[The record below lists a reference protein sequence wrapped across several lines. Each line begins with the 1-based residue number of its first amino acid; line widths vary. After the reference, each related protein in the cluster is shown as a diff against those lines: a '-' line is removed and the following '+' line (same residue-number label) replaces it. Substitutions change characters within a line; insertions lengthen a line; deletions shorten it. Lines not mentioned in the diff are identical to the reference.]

1 VSEQDL
7 APNGQAPAAPTQIV
21 LATVHCER
29 LVCIARR
36 SALVTGSNG
45 QWSVVTGYLDPTN
58 DPLTQAWH
66 ELDEELGL
74 APPTLELRKS
84 PPALLLTS
92 ERSGQQFLVHPF
104 LFESSSRQVRLNWEH
119 DAFDWVATVQL
130 ARPDFVGWQLQ
141 IVNGLMAD

>member
-1 VSEQDL
+1 VPAQDL
-7 APNGQAPAAPTQIV
+7 EPSVQDLPPPTQIV
-21 LATVHCER
+21 LAAVHCEE

-58 DPLTQAWH
+58 DPLSQAWR
-66 ELDEELGL
+66 ELDEELGM
-74 APPTLELRKS
+74 APPTLVLRKS
-84 PPALLLTS
+84 PPAVLLTS

-119 DAFDWVATVQL
+119 DAFDWVAAVQL
-130 ARPDFVGWQLQ
+130 TRPDFVAWQLE